1 MAQAQVGQAINEQK
15 HRPNRESARPHG
27 HEQIMTR
34 QRGLRWWCRLRRSG
48 GTKGR
53 PWRCQCADGAE
64 TRGAGRPCQ
73 MSPVPK
79 QQSNESC
86 PKAADALRLLTLL
99 TLPSMTRPA
108 RGRARLAA

>member
-1 MAQAQVGQAINEQK
+1 MAQAHVGEAINEQK

-34 QRGLRWWCRLRRSG
+34 QRGLRWWCRLRRNG

-53 PWRCQCADGAE
+53 PRRCQCADDAE

-73 MSPVPK
+73 MSHVPK
-79 QQSNESC
+79 QIILYAQAS
-86 PKAADALRLLTLL
+86 AL
-99 TLPSMTRPA
+99 SM
-108 RGRARLAA
+108 RGRC

>member
-1 MAQAQVGQAINEQK
+1 MAQAHVGEAINEQK

-34 QRGLRWWCRLRRSG
+34 QRGLRWWCRLRRNG

-53 PWRCQCADGAE
+53 PRRCQCADDAE

-73 MSPVPK
+73 MSHVPK
-79 QQSNESC
+79 QIILYAKSGLGAVN
-86 PKAADALRLLTLL
+86 
-99 TLPSMTRPA
+99 A
-108 RGRARLAA
+108 RMMLKRGELV